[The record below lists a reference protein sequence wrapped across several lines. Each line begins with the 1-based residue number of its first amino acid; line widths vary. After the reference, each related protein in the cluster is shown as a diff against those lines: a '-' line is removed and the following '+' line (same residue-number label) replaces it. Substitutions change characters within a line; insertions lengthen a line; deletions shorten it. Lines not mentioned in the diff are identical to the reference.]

1 MNVRPF
7 VLAGAFALATFAA
20 GAARADTVKLKN
32 GDTLTGT
39 IVSVLDGKL
48 TLKTDA
54 AGEIKIDL
62 ALIDTFATDG
72 DAKLIV
78 NHPNDDGTDVIHSK
92 ITAAS
97 GGNVTVQSAAGTQTV
112 PLGSLKSVN
121 EPDFKETWSGSIV
134 GSSIWTRG
142 NTVNQSTALDLNAVR
157 RGLEDRLT
165 FKAWYR
171 SARSED
177 PATGV
182 SSTTERKAGG
192 SLKYDYFLSKKLY
205 LYAMTSA
212 ERDAIAALDL
222 RFTAGVGAGWQV
234 IEEKNAKFNV
244 EGGVS
249 YVNENYSDGTESVSD
264 VAVRAA
270 YHYERVLSEK
280 WATSFFN
287 DVEAFKVFN
296 GPRDYLVRAKAGF
309 KENFTESFFAQEWV
323 EWNWDTT
330 PAGTKE
336 RQDVT
341 YFVGLGWNF

>member
-62 ALIDTFATDG
+62 ASIDTFATDG

-309 KENFTESFFAQEWV
+309 KENFTESFFAQKWV

-330 PAGTKE
+330 PTGTKK
-336 RQDVT
+336 RQNVT

>member
-1 MNVRPF
+1 MRVRPF
-7 VLAGAFALATFAA
+7 VLAGALAFAA
-20 GAARADTVKLKN
+20 FAADVARADTVKLKN

-39 IVSVLDGKL
+39 VVSVADGKL
-48 TLKTDA
+48 VLKTDA

-62 ALIDTFATDG
+62 ASVDTFATDG
-72 DAKLIV
+72 DAKLV
-78 NHPNDDGTDVIHSK
+78 VKHPNDDGTDVIHSK
-92 ITAAS
+92 VTAAS

-121 EPDFKETWSGSIV
+121 EPDFKPTWDGSLV
-134 GSSIWTRG
+134 GSSVWTRG
-142 NTVNQSTALDLNAVR
+142 NTVNQSTALDLNAIR
-157 RGLEDRLT
+157 RGLEDRIT

-192 SLKYDYFLSKKLY
+192 SLKYDYFLTQKLY

-222 RFTAGVGAGWQV
+222 RFTAGAGAGWQV
-234 IEEKNAKFNV
+234 IEEKNAHFNA
-244 EGGVS
+244 EAGVS
-249 YVNENYSDGTESVSD
+249 YVNENFSDGTPNNSD
-264 VAVRAA
+264 AALRAA
-270 YHYERVLSEK
+270 YHYDRVLSEK

-287 DVEAFKVFN
+287 DVEAFKIFN
-296 GPRDYLVRAKAGF
+296 GPRDYLVHVKAGF
-309 KENFTESFFAQEWV
+309 KESFTEAFFAQEWV

-341 YFVGLGWNF
+341 YFVGIGWNF